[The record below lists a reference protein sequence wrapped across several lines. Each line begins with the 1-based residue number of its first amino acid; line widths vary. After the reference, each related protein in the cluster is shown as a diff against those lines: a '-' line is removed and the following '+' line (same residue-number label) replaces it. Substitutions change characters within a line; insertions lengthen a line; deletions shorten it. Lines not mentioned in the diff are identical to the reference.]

1 MRTVLWD
8 LDGTVA
14 DTEKLHFQAWQ
25 TTLSGYGVTYTYE
38 RFLSEFGRRNGDF
51 LPALLQVEPESNLVV
66 EVARAKEANFRQLV
80 RSHGLR
86 PLRGVTAWLQRF
98 HEAGVYQ
105 AISSSAPMA
114 NIAVMVDTL
123 DIGDH
128 FLALLAGAEL
138 PRSKPDPAIFLNSA
152 AALGVAPQECLVVE
166 DSIHGI
172 VAARRAGM
180 GSVAVGKL
188 SGDPELAALRQEP
201 EEPACAALAS
211 LEDLTWQTC
220 NRLWESARR

>member
-1 MRTVLWD
+1 M
-8 LDGTVA
+8 
-14 DTEKLHFQAWQ
+14 
-25 TTLSGYGVTYTYE
+25 TYTYE
-38 RFLSEFGRRNGDF
+38 HFVGVAGATAISARSAAGG
-51 LPALLQVEPESNLVV
+51 AGINLVV
-66 EVARAKEANFRQLV
+66 EVAGQEANFRQLV
-80 RSHGLR
+80 RSHGHAR
-86 PLRGVTAWLQRF
+86 CGDSTAALPRS
-98 HEAGVYQ
+98 GRL
-105 AISSSAPMA
+105 P
-114 NIAVMVDTL
+114 
-123 DIGDH
+123 GDQQVRADGEHRRDGRHARHRRH
-128 FLALLAGAEL
+128 FLALLAGAGTTAS
-138 PRSKPDPAIFLNSA
+138 RTAIFLNSA